1 MTWSINSVCHFFG
14 QRRFD
19 TGDQSR
25 NVFWLSLFSLGE
37 SWHHNHHAFPRSAF
51 HGLRWYELDPSGWVI
66 LALQKLGLVW
76 NVVRIDDEHQLAKLA
91 PAPAPH

>member
-1 MTWSINSVCHFFG
+1 
-14 QRRFD
+14 
-19 TGDQSR
+19 
-25 NVFWLSLFSLGE
+25 
-37 SWHHNHHAFPRSAF
+37 
-51 HGLRWYELDPSGWVI
+51 VI